1 MLIRIWNLR
10 KAVSLRMCNR
20 QTVHRIFMYGAS
32 ESMKPKS
39 LWSDN
44 GCQVLALM
52 FCLEDFGIFDFKAFS
67 TTYGRFQYEV
77 SPAKGP
83 ICIFFCVGFLI
94 DSHVKSLI
102 YVSCTVSGSIKGRRS
117 PWRLSIISDT
127 FWAIINL
134 IGSFFTTLFSL
145 EASKSY
151 GKKSGARR
159 PSGFGCGPGGPGG
172 PGGPSG
178 GSGKGPYGGGSG
190 APRGLDNVRGIDH
203 SAVPPC
209 GSCCAG

>member
-1 MLIRIWNLR
+1 MAYI
-10 KAVSLRMCNR
+10 
-20 QTVHRIFMYGAS
+20 Q
-32 ESMKPKS
+32 
-39 LWSDN
+39 
-44 GCQVLALM
+44 
-52 FCLEDFGIFDFKAFS
+52 
-67 TTYGRFQYEV
+67 
-77 SPAKGP
+77 
-83 ICIFFCVGFLI
+83 
-94 DSHVKSLI
+94 
-102 YVSCTVSGSIKGRRS
+102 SGSIKGRRS

-159 PSGFGCGPGGPGG
+159 PSGFGRGPGGPGG

>member
-1 MLIRIWNLR
+1 MSRFLMAAILSGHSHFAKRLLFVCGALR
-10 KAVSLRMCNR
+10 VSVRNAR
-20 QTVHRIFMYGAS
+20 ARSKGFENSENGVHSISIG
-32 ESMKPKS
+32 
-39 LWSDN
+39 
-44 GCQVLALM
+44 
-52 FCLEDFGIFDFKAFS
+52 
-67 TTYGRFQYEV
+67 
-77 SPAKGP
+77 
-83 ICIFFCVGFLI
+83 
-94 DSHVKSLI
+94 SHVNSLI
-102 YVSCTVSGSIKGRRS
+102 YVSCTVPGSIKGRRS

-127 FWAIINL
+127 FWAILNL

-151 GKKSGARR
+151 GKKSGASR
-159 PSGFGCGPGGPGG
+159 PSGFGRGPGGPGG

-178 GSGKGPYGGGSG
+178 GSGKGPYGGGGG